1 MTHKSVRPNE
11 IRKYIYTFHHY
22 IWLFLAILLLAT
34 LVTEVVFRPS
44 NTYSVDAVLWAKQP
58 IIFKLPG
65 STQQI
70 TTESAATNQAHQ
82 LQEAVASSSFVEQVT
97 NELEIAGFNLNA
109 TQLKSLSAKISK
121 DLEVNPVGEHT
132 ISLKYSDID
141 PQLTLNVVNNV
152 IKDFTDTVA
161 ARLKEQSSTVLQLLS
176 QQVVNAETK
185 LSDSNKA
192 LQQYLFE
199 NPGVVRTLDNANGKF
214 LLSNADLQYQIL
226 LQTVLDARQSYN
238 DLYQNLQELKV
249 NANDYTTGR
258 NPIIEVYDQPI
269 IFSSFVFNGLPRF
282 LIGLLLGLLVGVQIC
297 VLVGLLI
304 SWSNHTLVDKV
315 LTSHAL
321 GVPLVFELPAT
332 SAISKQVHTSR
343 LSKIGIRKYPAYE
356 DLRVSGLGLLGA
368 ILAIGL
374 GSITASNPP
383 LGLLFTALCLGFAVI
398 SRWPQIG
405 YFLAIFIVLPCEIF
419 PNPDGITTYS
429 VLPLS
434 NLNAYTS
441 LPISATPLEVLLG
454 FTAFICLVHIG
465 LGRRKIPFK
474 FNLTSLLVVVFG
486 AFLLYSYIY
495 GVYLKHGDVK
505 AAQWEVRA
513 PVYIVVLYFLSV
525 YFMPER
531 RYWRVLSWLLP
542 FGISLMCAI
551 TIYRFFIFSQ
561 TEPGGL
567 YQDSINGFD
576 HEASLLFVILIIWS
590 ISKLLFGGNWREK
603 VVGLLLLFPGFFCI
617 LIANRRA
624 AFVSL
629 AISLVFVLIVMFQ
642 RRRKAFV
649 ICLLILGVTLPPYV
663 VAFRNVS
670 GPLGTGARAFASVS
684 SEPGSRDYYSDL
696 YRLIEKNNVILTIKT
711 APLTGIGFGQ
721 AFNRYIDFLNL
732 DGFVFQYYTP
742 HVQVL
747 WLWLKLGVFGWG
759 IFWLLICLTVFK
771 FGQVIKYNV
780 MDKQVTMIV
789 LAGCIIC
796 TIMVYAYLDL
806 AFVNTRLMTLLGV
819 AIGLIN
825 VAYNAYSEHKLKLQ
839 SYQRLETEF
848 LVPDRKPQE
857 VFA

>member
-1 MTHKSVRPNE
+1 MTHKSVPSYAL
-11 IRKYIYTFHHY
+11 RKYIYTFQHFS
-22 IWLFLAILLLAT
+22 WLFLAILLFTILLT
-34 LVTEVVFRPS
+34 TVVFRPS
-44 NTYSVDAVLWAKQP
+44 NNYSVNAVLWAKQP
-58 IIFKLPG
+58 IVFKLIG

-70 TTESAATNQAHQ
+70 TTESAAANQAHL
-82 LQEAVASSSFVEQVT
+82 LQESVASSSFVEQVT
-97 NELEIAGFNLNA
+97 NELEVAGFSFNT
-109 TQLKSLSAKISK
+109 TQLSSLRAKIYK
-121 DLEVNPVGEHT
+121 DLQVNPVGEHT

-141 PQLTLNVVNNV
+141 PKLTLNVVNVV
-152 IKDFTDTVA
+152 IKDFTDATA
-161 ARLKEQSSTVLQLLS
+161 ARIKAQSSTVLQLLS
-176 QQVVNAETK
+176 QQVSSAENK
-185 LSDSNKA
+185 LGDSNQA
-192 LQQYLFE
+192 LQQYLSA
-199 NPGVVRTLDNANGKF
+199 NPGVVRTLDNADGKF

-226 LQTVLDARQSYN
+226 LQTVLDARQTYN
-238 DLYQNLQELKV
+238 DLYQNLQKLKV
-249 NANDYTTGR
+249 NANDYASGK
-258 NPIIEVYDQPI
+258 NPIVEVYDQPVI
-269 IFSSFVFNGLPRF
+269 VSSIVFNGLSRF
-282 LIGLLLGLLVGVQIC
+282 LIGLLLGLLVGLQISI
-297 VLVGLLI
+297 LIALLI
-304 SWSNHTLVDKV
+304 SWSNYTLRDQV
-315 LTSHAL
+315 LTRHSL
-321 GVPLVFELPAT
+321 RVPLVFELPT
-332 SAISKQVHTSR
+332 SVISKQVPATRWPQH
-343 LSKIGIRKYPAYE
+343 GIRKYLARE
-356 DLRVSGLGLLGA
+356 NLRVLSLGLLG
-368 ILAIGL
+368 IMLAAGL
-374 GSITASNPP
+374 GILTASNPL
-383 LGLLFTALCLGFAVI
+383 LGILLTALSLGFAII
-398 SRWPQIG
+398 SRWPQVG

-441 LPISATPLEVLLG
+441 IPVSATPLEVLLA
-454 FTAFICLVHIG
+454 FTALICLLHIG
-465 LGRRKIPFK
+465 LGRKKISFK

-486 AFLLYSYIY
+486 VFLLFSYIY
-495 GVYLKHGDVK
+495 GVYLKHGDIK

-513 PVYIVVLYFLSV
+513 PVYIVVLYFLSL
-525 YFMPER
+525 YFLPER
-531 RYWRVLSWLLP
+531 RYWKVLGWLLP

-567 YQDSINGFD
+567 YQESINGFD

-590 ISKLLFGGNWREK
+590 ISKLLFGSSWQEK
-603 VVGLLLLFPGFFCI
+603 VIGFFLLFPGFFCI
-617 LIANRRA
+617 LVANRRA

-629 AISLVFVLIVMFQ
+629 AISLVFVLIVMFR

-649 ICLLILGVTLPPYV
+649 ICLLLLVFILPPYV
-663 VAFRNVS
+663 IAFKNVS

-721 AFNRYIDFLNL
+721 AFNRYIEFLNL

-759 IFWLLICLTVFK
+759 VFWLLICLTVFK

-780 MDKQVTMIV
+780 MNKQVTMVV

-825 VAYNAYSEHKLKLQ
+825 VAYNIHTEHKSRLQ
-839 SYQRLETEF
+839 KHQRLETEF
-848 LVPDRKPQE
+848 LAPDRQLQE
-857 VFA
+857 AFV